1 MTLSEL
7 FKEWAKQPQF
17 TKLAGSYRP
26 AFTNVFLKNFA
37 DRDIQTIDKDATKE
51 MLLMNSQPMADRIR
65 ACSTLVQI
73 LQYGCTK
80 GYCKQP
86 DFRYTIASVANQPA
100 KIEEQTP
107 EPPQPGVKVK
117 REALERRAN
126 ELIAKAQAGDKEAK
140 KKAAKITKKVRKCN
154 KPKAVVQLDPV
165 TYQPIKTFAN
175 AAVAGKAVGST
186 NVLRA
191 VKEHTISA
199 GYFWAYEAGVKDFKP
214 CNGTL
219 KRRAIKA
226 NHMVPPGVTDAAI
239 ENVIEE
245 LDAASD
251 RLREEQEEREAE
263 RKAKAEILAEYTN
276 DDLLNEIRRR
286 DWKGNVIIPINFEL

>member
-1 MTLSEL
+1 MTIKQVFE
-7 FKEWAKQPQF
+7 EWAKQPISK
-17 TKLAGSYRP
+17 KLAGIYRP
-26 AFTNVFLKNFA
+26 AFTSVFLKTYG
-37 DRDIQTIDKDATKE
+37 DTDIKEVDSDFIVKVLAESDQPTK
-51 MLLMNSQPMADRIR
+51 SKVR
-65 ACSTLVQI
+65 ASSTMVTLK
-73 LQYGCTK
+73 LYAGNCH
-80 GYCKQP
+80 YCEHMEL
-86 DFRYTIASVANQPA
+86 DFEDISKSAHGNL
-100 KIEEQTP
+100 KP
-107 EPPQPGVKVK
+107 EPEPEATPQQQQANPKPKATPKAAPKPHKAKPKKVK
-117 REALERRAN
+117 ATSKR
-126 ELIAKAQAGDKEAK
+126 
-140 KKAAKITKKVRKCN
+140 KIN
-154 KPKAVVQLDPV
+154 DPKAVVQLDPV

-191 VKEHTISA
+191 VKGHTISA

-276 DDLLNEIRRR
+276 DEILSEIRRR
-286 DWKGNVIIPINFEL
+286 DWKGNVIIPINFDL